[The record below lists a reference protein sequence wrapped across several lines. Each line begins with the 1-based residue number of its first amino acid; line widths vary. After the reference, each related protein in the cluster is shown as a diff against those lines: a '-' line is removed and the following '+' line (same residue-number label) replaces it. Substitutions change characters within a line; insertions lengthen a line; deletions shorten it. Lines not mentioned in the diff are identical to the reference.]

1 MSRWITTPSPFRS
14 ITRIVQPALEPV
26 SLYEVKAHLGIVP
39 EVSEDDDLLM
49 GLIASARI
57 MVEERLYQTTTA
69 TKWRAKVTNRSL
81 CGCQGMELPY
91 PPVLIAQ
98 DEYTPYPVE
107 VWWKGGDG
115 NLHTV
120 DPDAIEVDDEEIPG
134 RIWIRETISGPCCES
149 VATITWWAGVPNPAD
164 VRSPI
169 RTAIKR
175 LVGQCYSTR
184 GDTPEAIMFRGDPA
198 VEAMLASCSISGR
211 Y

>member
-14 ITRIVQPALEPV
+14 ITRIVQPAVEPV
-26 SLYEVKAHLGIVP
+26 SLFEVKAHLGIMP
-39 EVSEDDDLLM
+39 EVSDDDEMLQ
-49 GLIASARI
+49 GLISAARI
-57 MVEERLYQTTTA
+57 MVEERLHQTTTA
-69 TKWRAKVTNRSL
+69 TRWRAKVTNRSL

-91 PPVLIAQ
+91 PPVLVAQ
-98 DEYTPYPVE
+98 DEYTPFPVE
-107 VWWKGGDG
+107 VYYTDTDG

-120 DPDAIEVDDEEIPG
+120 DKSAIVVDAEEIPG
-134 RIWIRETISGPCCES
+134 RVWIRESISGPCCEP
-149 VATITWWAGVPNPAD
+149 VATITWWAGVVNPAD

-175 LVGQCYSTR
+175 LVGQCYTTR

-198 VEAMLASCSISGR
+198 IDAMLASCSISGR